1 MATAATLTEAAN
13 DSSDDLNALYALG
26 GDALRDA
33 MIAFANTSLAQ
44 FPDQDVNG
52 HPSSNWC
59 AIILALTSTMSG
71 TASLIQFQTS
81 VQYVYRMCLM
91 TNVLQTQ
98 TLITAG
104 QGNAVLAAYNANF

>member
-1 MATAATLTEAAN
+1 MATAANLVEAAN
-13 DSSDDLNALYALG
+13 DSANDLNALYALG
-26 GDALRDA
+26 GNALRDA
-33 MIAFANTSLAQ
+33 LIQFAVTSQAQ
-44 FPDQDVNG
+44 FPDQNPDG
-52 HPSSNWC
+52 HPSANWC

-71 TASLIQFQTS
+71 TPSIVQFQTS

-98 TLITAG
+98 SLITAS